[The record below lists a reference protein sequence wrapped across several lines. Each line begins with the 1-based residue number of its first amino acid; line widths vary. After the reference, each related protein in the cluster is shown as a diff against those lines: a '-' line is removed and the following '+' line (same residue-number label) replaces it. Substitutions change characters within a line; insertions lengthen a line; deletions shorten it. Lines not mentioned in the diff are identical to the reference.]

1 MKKTVGFI
9 GLGVM
14 GNSMASHILAAGYP
28 VSAYTRTKHKAD
40 SLVEK
45 GAEWK
50 SSVKALAQSSD
61 VIITMVGYPKDFEE
75 VYFGSEGIIENAKKG
90 SYLIDMTTSK
100 PSLAK
105 QIETAAKEKGL
116 YALDALRQKRSNLM
130 PIKPFLSV
138 WKANPLSFVLLISAE
153 TKSFHI

>member
-1 MKKTVGFI
+1 
-9 GLGVM
+9 M

-61 VIITMVGYPKDFEE
+61 VIITMVGYPKDVEE
-75 VYFGSEGIIENAKKG
+75 VYFGSEGIIEMPKKVP
-90 SYLIDMTTSK
+90 T
-100 PSLAK
+100 
-105 QIETAAKEKGL
+105 
-116 YALDALRQKRSNLM
+116 
-130 PIKPFLSV
+130 LS
-138 WKANPLSFVLLISAE
+138 I
-153 TKSFHI
+153 